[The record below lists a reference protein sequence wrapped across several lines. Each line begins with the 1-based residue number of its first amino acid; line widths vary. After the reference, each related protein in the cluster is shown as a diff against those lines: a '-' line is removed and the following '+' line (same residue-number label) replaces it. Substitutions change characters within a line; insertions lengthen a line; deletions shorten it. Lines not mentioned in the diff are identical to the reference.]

1 MRQFF
6 ITKSD
11 SYYKM
16 LQFLQNATF
25 IENGDST
32 QHKCLFNK
40 QALTLTF
47 FRVRFLI

>member
-16 LQFLQNATF
+16 LQLLHNATF

-32 QHKCLFNK
+32 QQL
-40 QALTLTF
+40 
-47 FRVRFLI
+47 V